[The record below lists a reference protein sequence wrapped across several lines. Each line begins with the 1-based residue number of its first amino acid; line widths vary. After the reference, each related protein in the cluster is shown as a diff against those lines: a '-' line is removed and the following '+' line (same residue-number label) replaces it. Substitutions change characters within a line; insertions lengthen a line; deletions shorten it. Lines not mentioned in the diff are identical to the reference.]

1 MKSFF
6 LAGAIAAVAPG
17 PINVPAENGTFV
29 VHPSTLRVYQNEH
42 GFMQVDVV
50 VGTSMA
56 TGSSSDRVGVSGCPE
71 GGGQIGRVKDDGSPS
86 GPAHVWSAAGD
97 KVADALGSAIC
108 RSAALRQREQQR
120 KSTQQPAGL
129 ST

>member
-17 PINVPAENGTFV
+17 PINVPAESGTFV
-29 VHPSTLRVYQNEH
+29 VHPSTLRIYQNER
-42 GFMQVDVV
+42 GFMQVDVA
-50 VGTSMA
+50 VGASMA
-56 TGSSSDRVGVSGCPE
+56 AGSSADRVGVSGCPE
-71 GGGQIGRVKDDGSPS
+71 GGGQIGRVRNDGSTS
-86 GPAHVWSAAGD
+86 GPAHAWSAAGD

-108 RSAALRQREQQR
+108 RSAALQQREQRRQ
-120 KSTQQPAGL
+120 STQQPAGL